1 MQHTIDRIPYS
12 ELTPSGFFANHYRLE
27 RPLLVQG
34 VPVATQRLTP
44 EFMKSRFADAANKEL
59 GWYDAPL
66 VDDGGDP
73 AHPPELVRAAL
84 RRPDVHTRALPM
96 RAWLQPP
103 GHTTFFHHDGNG
115 IHGFNLQ
122 VRGRKRWTLVD
133 AATPLRCIP
142 FTFMALHPPSE
153 DPSPDRHEVYDFETG
168 PGDMLFLPRYWFHR
182 VTTIDGPTIN
192 LNWVWTP
199 REPNT
204 DHPTGRR
211 ECELVAITL
220 RWRLFARLLHV
231 TLEKFGGGGI
241 ELAHHYASKVTPAAR
256 RARLVQEFASALRMP
271 FLYRSLRVELN
282 RFTKNN
288 FNEGVR
294 P

>member
-1 MQHTIDRIPYS
+1 MRHDITRIPCS
-12 ELTPSGFFANHYRLE
+12 TLTSADFFSGHYRSE

-34 VPVATQRLTP
+34 VPVAAERLTP
-44 EFMKSRFADAANKEL
+44 AFMKSRFADPANKVL
-59 GWYDAPL
+59 GWYDAP
-66 VDDGGDP
+66 VSNDRDDP
-73 AHPPELVRAAL
+73 AHPPELVRASL
-84 RRPDVHTRALPM
+84 RRPDVCTRALPM

-133 AATPLRCIP
+133 PATPLRCVP
-142 FTFMALHPPSE
+142 FELMALHPPDK
-153 DPSPDRHEVYDFETG
+153 DPSPERHEVYDFETG

-182 VTTIDGPTIN
+182 VITLDGPTVN

-211 ECELVAITL
+211 ECELLAITL
-220 RWRLFARLLHV
+220 HWRRFARLRQ
-231 TLEKFGGGGI
+231 TPLEDFGGGGI
-241 ELAHHYASKVTPAAR
+241 ELARYYASKVTPAAR
-256 RARLVQEFASALRMP
+256 RARLLHELISALRVP
-271 FLYRSLRVELN
+271 FVYRSLRAQLE
-282 RFTKNN
+282 RFNENN
-288 FNEGVR
+288 FNEGAR